1 MGEID
6 TKDAVTSE
14 RRDLI
19 RSPNVKLYGPIG
31 DTSVRDCL
39 QQIETVLQ
47 GDKPLV
53 FELTTEG
60 GDAEGGRRIALEV
73 RLARQWHGRETIFL
87 GKTVV
92 MSAGM
97 VIMAA
102 FPRENRY
109 LTKDAVL
116 LIHERRIQKTIE
128 LNGPM
133 RADLQIV
140 RETVALLESAQ
151 RTEREGFAEL
161 AAGSRMS
168 VDELYECALTNCYL
182 TAEQALEKGLIAAI
196 V

>member
-1 MGEID
+1 MGEIGR
-6 TKDAVTSE
+6 TETPTE
-14 RRDLI
+14 RRELLMT
-19 RSPNVKLYGPIG
+19 PNVKLYGPIG
-31 DTSVRDCL
+31 DTGVQDCL
-39 QQIETVLQ
+39 KQIQTVLQ

-60 GDAEGGRRIALEV
+60 GDAEGGRRIALEI
-73 RLARQWHGRETIFL
+73 RLAREWHGRETIFI

-92 MSAGM
+92 MSAG
-97 VIMAA
+97 VTIMAA

-109 LTKDAVL
+109 LTRDAVL
-116 LIHERRIQKTIE
+116 LIHERRLQKTLE

-168 VDELYECALTNCYL
+168 VDELYERALTNCYL
-182 TAEQALEKGLIAAI
+182 TAEEALEKGLVAAI

>member
-1 MGEID
+1 MRGSEQTD
-6 TKDAVTSE
+6 SLTPE

-19 RSPNVKLYGPIG
+19 RSPNVTLYGPIG
-31 DTSVRDCL
+31 DTSVRDSL
-39 QQIETVLQ
+39 QQIQTVLR
-47 GDKPLV
+47 GDKPIV

-73 RLARQWHGRETIFL
+73 RLARQWHGREAIFV

-97 VIMAA
+97 TIMAA

-109 LTKDAVL
+109 LTRDAVL
-116 LIHERRIQKTIE
+116 LIHERRLQKTLE

-133 RADLQIV
+133 RANLQIV
-140 RETVALLESAQ
+140 RETLALLESAQ

-161 AAGSRMS
+161 AAGSRMT
-168 VDELYECALTNCYL
+168 VDELYGCALTNCYL
-182 TAEQALEKGLIAAI
+182 TAEEALEKGLIAAI